1 MKSFFFFQVLF
12 LSFFLKIWYL
22 STFFVPSHR
31 FSCSLSL
38 SVRLSFHV
46 GLLWYDV
53 TARARKFKSLS
64 LPWQKKAVETD
75 TSAAI
80 FLHQLHWPIL
90 ILRNRVNF
98 RITFLHQLL
107 LTKFCIIKY
116 RSMQP
121 PLSFK
126 TFKLRLFWFKHFV
139 KNFVKS
145 TTFNK
150 IQSLKWV
157 FWKLVFWS
165 GRDEAYLHVSS
176 IWW

>member
-1 MKSFFFFQVLF
+1 MSFDFFRSFSQLQLQSVLVSSTQF
-12 LSFFLKIWYL
+12 SRWFVMIWRHSKGAKIQ
-22 STFFVPSHR
+22 T
-31 FSCSLSL
+31 
-38 SVRLSFHV
+38 SVAAL
-46 GLLWYDV
+46 
-53 TARARKFKSLS
+53 
-64 LPWQKKAVETD
+64 TD
-75 TSAAI
+75 CRRHNTSAAM
-80 FLHQLHWPIL
+80 FLHQPYWPTL
-90 ILRNRVNF
+90 FLRNRVNF

-157 FWKLVFWS
+157 FWKLVFWP
-165 GRDEAYLHVSS
+165 GRDEAYLYVSS
-176 IWW
+176 ILW